1 MDCNVTVYGEFTY
14 NSVSKIFQRQ
24 VHNVIKSC
32 MGERHTQKTTQRPTQ
47 WMECNSM
54 RSSLKLQIPHC
65 S

>member
-32 MGERHTQKTTQRPTQ
+32 TGRDPFKVRNRPVNFNVTD
-47 WMECNSM
+47 
-54 RSSLKLQIPHC
+54 
-65 S
+65 